1 MRNDD
6 DKLLQATEGK
16 HFYSEHN
23 KHCNGLPR
31 ETEISLSL
39 EVLKL
44 KLEKAL
50 KQSEVIHSKSE

>member
-1 MRNDD
+1 MRNND

-50 KQSEVIHSKSE
+50 KQSEVIH